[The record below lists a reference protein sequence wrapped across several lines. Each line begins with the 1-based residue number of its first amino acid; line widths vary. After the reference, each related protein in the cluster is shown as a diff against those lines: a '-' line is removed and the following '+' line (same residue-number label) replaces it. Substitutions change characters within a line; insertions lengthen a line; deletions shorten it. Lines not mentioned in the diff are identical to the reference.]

1 MTDDQL
7 LDQIQKQGLLPAA
20 TVARLRRDVLVNN
33 EPVEAII
40 QRERL
45 VPDIKMA
52 ELKSTLTNVPYQKID
67 AQAIDAKLLEMIP
80 EETAR
85 TYGVAPIS
93 VADNLLVIGML
104 HPDNAKAQD
113 AMKFVA
119 RQNHLSLG
127 VYLIAYGDWEAVIR
141 RYSPYRSEIARAVQS
156 LGVSGGS
163 GQKAVDLAV
172 ATNNDDAPVIKIVAD
187 TLKEAVF
194 NRASDV
200 HIEPRT

>member
-1 MTDDQL
+1 MDRRRSGRIVYNKNNDRRPTPRPDP
-7 LDQIQKQGLLPAA
+7 KTRALPAA
-20 TVARLRRDVLVNN
+20 TVTRLRRDIFVNN

-45 VPDIKMA
+45 VPDVKIA
-52 ELKSTLTNVPYQKID
+52 ELKSTLDERSLSEDRCRRRSMRN
-67 AQAIDAKLLEMIP
+67 LLEMIP
-80 EETAR
+80 EDTAR

-93 VADNLLVIGML
+93 ITDNLLVIGML
-104 HPDNAKAQD
+104 HPDDAKAQD

-156 LGVSGGS
+156 LGVSGRF
-163 GQKAVDLAV
+163 GQKAVDLAA
-172 ATNNDDAPVIKIVAD
+172 ATRTKTRRSSRSSQ
-187 TLKEAVF
+187 TL
-194 NRASDV
+194 
-200 HIEPRT
+200 